1 MCQFWKDHTCYFKD
15 CRIIYIF
22 NIFGM
27 QLFTLFPFFFFL
39 PLVSYFINISWQT
52 LIFKIPHS
60 PDFSLLFY
68 LLGLCQLL
76 LSAGALSMSKL
87 LKIRR
92 SPEGKTSIKVWTPL
106 SASFLSGIL
115 NLWVLF
121 CFEDLCASR
130 HFFFSYF
137 LLFFLVIN
145 SSCGFKWT
153 SSLYSNV
160 SYCEENYGSMGPAAV
175 IWILHSDG
183 A

>member
-68 LLGLCQLL
+68 LLGLYQLL

-130 HFFFSYF
+130 HFFFFPIFCCFF
-137 LLFFLVIN
+137 LLSTVHVASNELVHCTLMYPIVR
-145 SSCGFKWT
+145 KIMAQWA
-153 SSLYSNV
+153 L
-160 SYCEENYGSMGPAAV
+160 
-175 IWILHSDG
+175 LL
-183 A
+183 